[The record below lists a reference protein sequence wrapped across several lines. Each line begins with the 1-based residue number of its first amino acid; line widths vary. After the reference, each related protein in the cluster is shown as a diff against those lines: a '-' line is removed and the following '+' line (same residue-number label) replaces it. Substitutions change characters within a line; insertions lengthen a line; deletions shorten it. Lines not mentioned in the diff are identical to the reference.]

1 MTKIRPGRP
10 SDVHS
15 ILGIWRRA
23 VDATHDFLTPEDRA
37 AIDLEVRVL
46 LPYLPLWVAVDGDDE
61 PVGFMILSDWSL
73 DALFIDPLKRGFG
86 IGRAFVEFALRS
98 NSYLLADVN
107 EQNEQA
113 VAFYKRLGFKEVGRS
128 PIDGQGR
135 SYPLLHMKLDERA
148 ASSQPSNLDVS
159 PE

>member
-15 ILGIWRRA
+15 VLGIWRRA

-37 AIDLEVRVL
+37 AIDLEVQVL
-46 LPYLPLWVAVDGDDE
+46 LPYLPLWVAVDANDR
-61 PVGFMILSDWSL
+61 PVGFMSLSDLSL
-73 DALFIDPLKRGFG
+73 DALFIDPLQHGSG
-86 IGRAFVEFALRS
+86 IGRSMVEFALRS

-113 VAFYKRLGFKEVGRS
+113 VAFYKRLGFEEVGRS
-128 PIDGQGR
+128 PTDGQGR
-135 SYPLLHMKLDERA
+135 SYPLIHMKLEV
-148 ASSQPSNLDVS
+148 LV
-159 PE
+159 